1 MLEPTTKRTK
11 GKMMLPVRAQPL
23 GLLTPS
29 NHPTHKSPSNK
40 IKIPVEVELTSLSM
54 LSSKFT
60 SKSHRRK
67 TKITVEI
74 EQMTEE
80 TGKVRSPTGTN
91 NMLTETSRK

>member
-1 MLEPTTKRTK
+1 MLEPTAKRTK
-11 GKMMLPVRAQPL
+11 AKMMLPVRAQPL

-29 NHPTHKSPSNK
+29 VHPTHESPSNK
-40 IKIPVEVELTSLSM
+40 IKLPVGVELTSLSM
-54 LSSKFT
+54 LSSKST

-74 EQMTEE
+74 ELVTEKTE
-80 TGKVRSPTGTN
+80 KVHYPTGTN